1 MNSTNN
7 NRGKQ
12 LRAYPVDFQDNLI
25 LGFFYGNIKKIGQ
38 NNSGDEI
45 YSFIVPKED
54 KREKLMRDLK
64 EALDKTP
71 HLLELVTELL
81 LMKKNNSNKNKN
93 AKKNSMVN
101 MVKKMNGNNGQ
112 GNIGEEI
119 VEQINVQEGGAKKK
133 KGYSCRKGGKAH
145 THKTAKAK
153 KDCKKKKKTTKK
165 KAAKKKKT
173 KK

>member
-81 LMKKNNSNKNKN
+81 LMKKNNSNKN
-93 AKKNSMVN
+93 SMVS
-101 MVKKMNGNNGQ
+101 MVEKRNVTNDR
-112 GNIGEEI
+112 GNIDKEI
-119 VEQINVQEGGAKKK
+119 VEQGGGAKKKKK

>member
-1 MNSTNN
+1 MNRTNN

-25 LGFFYGNIKKIGQ
+25 LGFFYGNIKKIGK

-45 YSFIVPKED
+45 YSFIVPKEN
-54 KREKLMRDLK
+54 KREKLMSDLK

-81 LMKKNNSNKNKN
+81 LMKKNNSNEHKNVRKN
-93 AKKNSMVN
+93 NGLRNNSN
-101 MVKKMNGNNGQ
+101 QNNGQ
-112 GNIGEEI
+112 RSI
-119 VEQINVQEGGAKKK
+119 VEKMVEEINVQAGGAKKKKK

-153 KDCKKKKKTTKK
+153 KDCKKKKKPV
-165 KAAKKKKT
+165 KKKK
-173 KK
+173 K

>member
-1 MNSTNN
+1 MNSTN

-45 YSFIVPKED
+45 YSFIVPKEN
-54 KREKLMRDLK
+54 KREKLMMDLK

-81 LMKKNNSNKNKN
+81 LMKKNNSNQNKHI
-93 AKKNSMVN
+93 KKNNSLGN
-101 MVKKMNGNNGQ
+101 GNGNGNNGQ
-112 GNIGEEI
+112 GNMVEEM
-119 VEQINVQEGGAKKK
+119 VEKINVQAGGAKKK

-165 KAAKKKKT
+165 KPAKKKTT
-173 KK
+173 KKKK